1 MVLNCYWPANTAAPL
16 MASCLTGDRRP
27 VAQGREVWSACWEVP
42 PVCGWEVVATA
53 GWNCTA
59 LGHDEG
65 RRSGGGLEDSRTE
78 KIAEKEK
85 TQVDQ
90 ILIFLGVEY
99 WVLLE
104 MSFFFFLNIFLGV
117 GKHSVFRWKV

>member
-42 PVCGWEVVATA
+42 PVCDWEVVATA

-59 LGHDEG
+59 LGHEG
-65 RRSGGGLEDSRTE
+65 GAAAAS
-78 KIAEKEK
+78 K
-85 TQVDQ
+85 T
-90 ILIFLGVEY
+90 LARKKLPKKKKLKWTKF
-99 WVLLE
+99 
-104 MSFFFFLNIFLGV
+104 
-117 GKHSVFRWKV
+117 

>member
-1 MVLNCYWPANTAAPL
+1 MVLNCYWPVNTAAPL
-16 MASCLTGDRRP
+16 MASCLTGGRRP

-85 TQVDQ
+85 NSSGLNFYFFRSG
-90 ILIFLGVEY
+90 ILGTIGD
-99 WVLLE
+99 VLL
-104 MSFFFFLNIFLGV
+104 FF
-117 GKHSVFRWKV
+117 S